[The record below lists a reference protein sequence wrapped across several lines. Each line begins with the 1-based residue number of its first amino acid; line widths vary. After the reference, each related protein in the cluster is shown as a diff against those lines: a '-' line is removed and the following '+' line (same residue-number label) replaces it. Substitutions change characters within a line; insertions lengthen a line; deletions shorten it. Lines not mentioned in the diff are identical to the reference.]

1 MKGKKKVK
9 EPAGMNIPEIFAA
22 LAMLE
27 KERGIPQTFM
37 MDKIIQAVTTAYKRD
52 HKDVENVIV
61 DVDEEHQ
68 RLKMYVQKNVVAEED
83 YVDPFNEIPVEEA
96 KTISAKYEIG
106 DVVNIPVD
114 NTEFGRIAAGNG
126 KQVIIQGLREAERGM
141 VYDEFNSKQHE
152 ILTGVVTRIDP
163 RTNAVSLRIGTGTES
178 TEALLLSGEQVPGEE
193 LVEGQHVK
201 VYVVD
206 VRRCTRGPQILIS
219 RTHPGLVKRLFELE
233 VPEIYDGTVEIRSIA
248 REAGSRSKL
257 AVWSADENVDPIGA
271 CVGPNGA
278 RVNNVVAELGSEKI
292 DIIKYSDDPAQYV
305 AAALSPADV
314 LSVLPLEGSK
324 SCRVVVPDDQLSL
337 AIGKEGQNARLAAKL
352 TGYKIDIKSAS
363 AAHEWEEEDAL
374 AEAER
379 AAQAEEA
386 DDEDVFAEEPADGKD
401 TLPDDEAPT
410 AEEPAEDST
419 EEAPA
424 EEASN
429 DETPAEEA
437 PEAPEA

>member
-1 MKGKKKVK
+1 M
-9 EPAGMNIPEIFAA
+9 
-22 LAMLE
+22 
-27 KERGIPQTFM
+27 
-37 MDKIIQAVTTAYKRD
+37 
-52 HKDVENVIV
+52 
-61 DVDEEHQ
+61 
-68 RLKMYVQKNVVAEED
+68 
-83 YVDPFNEIPVEEA
+83 
-96 KTISAKYEIG
+96 
-106 DVVNIPVD
+106 
-114 NTEFGRIAAGNG
+114 
-126 KQVIIQGLREAERGM
+126 
-141 VYDEFNSKQHE
+141 
-152 ILTGVVTRIDP
+152 
-163 RTNAVSLRIGTGTES
+163 
-178 TEALLLSGEQVPGEE
+178 
-193 LVEGQHVK
+193 
-201 VYVVD
+201 
-206 VRRCTRGPQILIS
+206 
-219 RTHPGLVKRLFELE
+219 
-233 VPEIYDGTVEIRSIA
+233 PEIYDGTVEIRSIA

-271 CVGPNGA
+271 CVGPKGA

-401 TLPDDEAPT
+401 TLPDDEALT

-424 EEASN
+424 EEASAE
-429 DETPAEEA
+429 DAPAEEA